1 MDFDTERVSV
11 AGLRNADLTLLS
23 VMAQDLLSH
32 PLGRLSCETV
42 TDLFAVA
49 DLGDSLP
56 VELRNEM
63 ARWSVRMTA
72 EVLDLPDGEPL
83 RAFLGELASHGASL
97 VPASLREAVHQRCRR
112 PELSDGVRTLFESLE
127 EAWTSVSPEV
137 ASPGAVSVPV
147 TRPATRERKARTSP
161 VARERTPRAPRA
173 PRTPAAPRAASA
185 DTVEG
190 WLHRY
195 FLERLSAYPDGGLK
209 EPMLVVGALQQ
220 SPHEGLTR
228 AQVLAELKRLKES
241 GKLILS
247 AGRWRVKQRW

>member
-1 MDFDTERVSV
+1 MDFETGRVSV

-49 DLGDSLP
+49 DLGDALP
-56 VELRNEM
+56 TELRNEM
-63 ARWSVRMTA
+63 ARWSIRMTA
-72 EVLDLPDGEPL
+72 AVLDLPDGEPL
-83 RAFLGELASHGASL
+83 RAFLGELESHGASL
-97 VPASLREAVHQRCRR
+97 VPASLRAAVHQRCER
-112 PELSDGVRTLFESLE
+112 PDLSDSLRNLWRTLEESWAS
-127 EAWTSVSPEV
+127 EAP
-137 ASPGAVSVPV
+137 ALACPGEVSVPM
-147 TRPATRERKARTSP
+147 TRTPVRERKARTP
-161 VARERTPRAPRA
+161 RVARERTPRAPRA
-173 PRTPAAPRAASA
+173 PATPRAATA
-185 DTVEG
+185 DSVEG

-209 EPMLVVGALQQ
+209 EPMLIMGALQQ

-228 AQVLAELKRLKES
+228 GQVVAELKRLKES

-247 AGRWRVKQRW
+247 AGRWRVKRRW